1 MATAA
6 VVVVV
11 AMIVVATTEV
21 ATMIGKFGFPTVK
34 HHLVDQIGILRD
46 FHLRAVAAT
55 EEVVEVRCN

>member
-1 MATAA
+1 
-6 VVVVV
+6 
-11 AMIVVATTEV
+11 MIVVATTEV